1 MPKLP
6 RWNAAEAETELL
18 KAGFQWLRSKGSH
31 RIYAKGS
38 QRVVIPFH
46 GSQALASENHEA
58 GDRSLRR
65 AGSLTSRAGRLILA
79 GKEDLLHFVRTHRR
93 IPSGLRRHKSARAAQ
108 DRHRGEIPAYVGSRF
123 VLCFIGSHLCS
134 SAGQ

>member
-18 KAGFQWLRSKGSH
+18 KAGFHWLRSKGSH

-46 GSQALASENHEA
+46 GTQALHPKIVKQVIEA
-58 GDRSLRR
+58 LE
-65 AGSLTSRAGRLILA
+65 LTG
-79 GKEDLLHFVRTHRR
+79 H
-93 IPSGLRRHKSARAAQ
+93 
-108 DRHRGEIPAYVGSRF
+108 
-123 VLCFIGSHLCS
+123 
-134 SAGQ
+134 